1 MQEIKLAKFRDPKSL
16 VKHLLVADVTKRFGC
31 LKGGVSDIKT
41 HRWFGKL
48 DWAKLMTMKIA
59 SPY

>member
-1 MQEIKLAKFRDPKSL
+1 MKFRDAKSL

-41 HRWFGKL
+41 HRWFTKL
-48 DWAKLMTMKIA
+48 DWTKLMMMKIA
-59 SPY
+59 SPYQPTIL

>member
-1 MQEIKLAKFRDPKSL
+1 M

-59 SPY
+59 SPYQPTILYEKINLHVT